1 MIVKHR
7 SDWGYETL
15 MREVSDSIHPQRFC
29 RIGMSDRVPDEPTV
43 RKLTRRLGAEEVVH
57 EITREVI
64 AKARR
69 QKRFR
74 PPACAQ
80 EDPSGN
86 CRAGPETLEQQDLHG
101 HGGRD
106 HRGRSGRNASPVW
119 IGVYPLVRRFGSQ
132 GAHVYRRELGLA
144 EQTFDHRLQIGSSM
158 TTVLCSQFIGSST

>member
-1 MIVKHR
+1 MMIVKHS

-29 RIGMSDRVPDEPTV
+29 RVGMSDRVPDEPTV

-106 HRGRSGRNASPVW
+106 HRGRE
-119 IGVYPLVRRFGSQ
+119 
-132 GAHVYRRELGLA
+132 RRERQPGLDRRVPLGA
-144 EQTFDHRLQIGSSM
+144 AVR
-158 TTVLCSQFIGSST
+158 